1 MRPMDP
7 IGSAL
12 TPLEGDSGQV
22 FLAEA
27 AGERSVVRVYARPS
41 ARGAVAHEVDSAL
54 LRLVRGLVPVPEVLE
69 VRRAVGDMPALLVT
83 SYVDGERADR
93 LLPRLSEADRSR
105 LGHHLGEVLARLAA
119 MPFLRAGV
127 FTDGDL
133 RIDAFVADDT
143 DLTRWIAGR
152 DLGLEP
158 GEQAGL
164 DEVAEAAQADLDE
177 LRRVCLVH
185 GDLVPENVL
194 VDPASLEVVALVD
207 WELAHAGNPYTDLGS
222 LLRAVGDDVLAAAAL
237 SSYAEGLGEDPAR
250 ARSMAC
256 AADLFPLV
264 ELAGRRELD
273 PRGAVAHERLRR
285 IGRARDREA

>member
-1 MRPMDP
+1 MRAMDP

-41 ARGAVAHEVDSAL
+41 ARGPAAHEVDSAL

-93 LLPRLSEADRSR
+93 LLPELSPARRAE
-105 LGHHLGEVLARLAA
+105 LGSNVGAVLARLAA

-127 FTDGDL
+127 FVDGDL
-133 RIDAFVADDT
+133 RIDPFVAEDT

-177 LRRVCLVH
+177 LRRVSLVH
-185 GDLVPENVL
+185 GDLVPENLL
-194 VDPASLEVVALVD
+194 VDPESLAVVAVVD
-207 WELAHAGNPYTDLGS
+207 WELAHAGNPFADLGS
-222 LLRAVGDDVLAAAAL
+222 LLRSAGDADFAGAAL
-237 SSYAEGLGEDPAR
+237 SSYAEGLGEDPDR

-264 ELAGRRELD
+264 ELVGRREAD
-273 PRGAVAHERLRR
+273 PRGVLAHDRLRR
-285 IGRARDREA
+285 IAGERDRHA

>member
-12 TPLEGDSGQV
+12 TPLDGDSGQV

-41 ARGAVAHEVDSAL
+41 ARGAAAHEVDSAL

-83 SYVDGERADR
+83 SYVDGERLDQV
-93 LLPRLSEADRSR
+93 LPRLSEEDRGR
-105 LGHHLGEVLARLAA
+105 LGRRLGSVLARLAA

-127 FTDGDL
+127 FVDGEL
-133 RIDAFVADDT
+133 RIDPFVAEDT
-143 DLTRWIAGR
+143 DLTRWIGAH

-158 GEQAGL
+158 GEQAGV
-164 DEVAEAAQADLDE
+164 DEVAEAAQAELDE
-177 LRRVCLVH
+177 VRRVSLVH

-194 VDPASLEVVALVD
+194 VDPVSLEVVALLD
-207 WELAHAGNPYTDLGS
+207 WELAHAGNPYADLGS
-222 LLRAVGDDVLAAAAL
+222 LLRAVGPGALADAAL
-237 SSYAEGLGEDPAR
+237 ASYAEGLGEHPGR
-250 ARSMAC
+250 ARSLAC

-264 ELAGRRELD
+264 ELAGRREVD
-273 PRGAVAHERLRR
+273 PRGAAAQERLRR
-285 IGRARDREA
+285 IGRERDREA

>member
-1 MRPMDP
+1 MPSMDP

-27 AGERSVVRVYARPS
+27 AGERSVVRVYSRPS
-41 ARGAVAHEVDSAL
+41 ARGAAAHEVDSAL
-54 LRLVRGLVPVPEVLE
+54 LRLVRGLVPVPDVLE
-69 VRRAVGDMPALLVT
+69 VRHAVGDMPALLVT

-93 LLPRLSEADRSR
+93 LLPGLSGDERTR
-105 LGHHLGEVLARLAA
+105 LGHGVGGVLARLAT
-119 MPFLRAGV
+119 MPFLRAGIFV
-127 FTDGDL
+127 DGDL
-133 RIDAFVADDT
+133 RIDPFVAEDT

-152 DLGLEP
+152 DLGLAP

-177 LRRVCLVH
+177 LRRVSLVH
-185 GDLVPENVL
+185 GDLVPGNLL
-194 VDPASLEVVALVD
+194 VDPEALEVVALVD
-207 WELAHAGNPYTDLGS
+207 WELAHAGSPYADLGS
-222 LLRAVGDDVLAAAAL
+222 MLRSVDDAGFAGAVL
-237 SSYAEGLGEDPAR
+237 SSFAEALGEDPGVAR
-250 ARSMAC
+250 GRAC

-273 PRGAVAHERLRR
+273 PRGAAAVERLRR
-285 IGRARDREA
+285 IGRNRDREA